1 MAQRPGI
8 MLYFSVRPALKRLS
22 AEQKGQLFDAIL
34 DYGECGLLPDFD
46 GVLGVCWDFIQPMID
61 KDAENYRE
69 KCDKAKKAVETRWAK
84 KGDTDVY
91 ERISPNTE
99 HTNNNNNSNDNSN
112 HKDNFNSMAK
122 TNTDT
127 MSAAA
132 GVKGNCDNSA
142 IRRDGASAPP
152 ATGDFDFDELDF
164 EEKRRIALQR
174 IAESFGD

>member
-8 MLYFSVRPALKRLS
+8 MFYFSVRPALKRLS

-34 DYGECGLLPDFD
+34 DYGESGLLPDFD

-69 KCDKAKKAVETRWAK
+69 KCNKAKKAVETRWAK
-84 KGDTDVY
+84 KAYTDGY
-91 ERISPNTE
+91 GRIPPDTE
-99 HTNNNNNSNDNSN
+99 HTNNNTNSNINSISMT
-112 HKDNFNSMAK
+112 KSNSM
-122 TNTDT
+122 T

-132 GVKGNCDNSA
+132 GVKGSLDGSA
-142 IRRDGASAPP
+142 TRRDGASAPP
-152 ATGDFDFDELDF
+152 TTGDFDFDELDF

-174 IAESFGD
+174 MAKSFGE